1 MQTEPL
7 FDFLFRRFSQHPDF
21 SKKRGS
27 GAQAKSVFISF
38 SDSRVVFL
46 ALNAA
51 SPLELTFWTSRD
63 LHKLRELPGL
73 EKSPYG
79 RMFELPG
86 KPYNWNYDN
95 TVGIDPRLID
105 PQTLFDELV
114 RIASNSTI
122 QRLVNQPNDHPMK
135 SRLKEYYV
143 AEGEWEHEYTM
154 EKLVDMIDDTNLDL
168 ALSFIPEVDPW
179 IEENANY
186 ALGTTLII
194 LDELVRERGRCIPQA
209 LFHLKRLRSEY
220 QKLGPRAAYDL
231 REEDEILDQIYGQ
244 MH

>member
-1 MQTEPL
+1 
-7 FDFLFRRFSQHPDF
+7 
-21 SKKRGS
+21 
-27 GAQAKSVFISF
+27 
-38 SDSRVVFL
+38 
-46 ALNAA
+46 
-51 SPLELTFWTSRD
+51 
-63 LHKLRELPGL
+63 
-73 EKSPYG
+73 
-79 RMFELPG
+79 
-86 KPYNWNYDN
+86 
-95 TVGIDPRLID
+95 
-105 PQTLFDELV
+105 
-114 RIASNSTI
+114 
-122 QRLVNQPNDHPMK
+122 MK

-231 REEDEILDQIYGQ
+231 REVDEILDQIYGQ